1 MSVGSNCAVK
11 YFCAIRARSAG
22 VMERN
27 AYLVDA
33 VSSKRCLSR
42 FIKLSEL
49 PEDVIP
55 TFVRFERVDA
65 FYSLLPRSLYF
76 STDLGRHVI
85 RGAFRDTE
93 GNVTGGNLL
102 SLGLPN
108 LGGHKLINQM
118 IEGTSEVLQD
128 VANDKGNVIGNIVNP
143 ADIMDRL
150 SRLRVYLSS
159 DSIGLGF
166 AVVEGVEREIQVTDV
181 LIGPFDFLGGLAQ
194 GC

>member
-1 MSVGSNCAVK
+1 MQSAPENNSGTA
-11 YFCAIRARSAG
+11 AR
-22 VMERN
+22 
-27 AYLVDA
+27 
-33 VSSKRCLSR
+33 
-42 FIKLSEL
+42 
-49 PEDVIP
+49 
-55 TFVRFERVDA
+55 
-65 FYSLLPRSLYF
+65 
-76 STDLGRHVI
+76 
-85 RGAFRDTE
+85 
-93 GNVTGGNLL
+93 GNLL